1 MPKLNLKLKK
11 IKSSRLTSDLAMKLF
26 GIEVECPF
34 FLYGNEQFGF
44 EIFVTDQIP
53 AASPPV
59 SHICLQVQDREA
71 LIGACRAEGA
81 EVLLIP
87 RGESQ
92 LCFVRDFD
100 GNLFEIKPQ
109 FPRAQQHRS
118 P

>member
-1 MPKLNLKLKK
+1 
-11 IKSSRLTSDLAMKLF
+11 
-26 GIEVECPF
+26 
-34 FLYGNEQFGF
+34 
-44 EIFVTDQIP
+44 
-53 AASPPV
+53 
-59 SHICLQVQDREA
+59 VQDREA